1 MEKYNSGQVLFF
13 NSFSVF
19 FMNENKKVDREIEFL
34 IKAKKIIE
42 GFMMIHIYTGNGKG
56 KTTASLGL
64 IIRALG
70 NEKKVCLI
78 QFMKKNYVY
87 GEIKFLEKQ
96 QNIDIFQF
104 GTDQLIDPNN
114 PDKIDF
120 VEAEAGYEKAKEILK
135 SDKYDLVVIDEINV
149 AVEWKLIPL
158 EKQLELLNIK
168 TDAEVVMTGRYA
180 KKEIIEMADLVTE
193 MKEIK
198 HYFSKG
204 IQARKGVEF

>member
-1 MEKYNSGQVLFF
+1 
-13 NSFSVF
+13 
-19 FMNENKKVDREIEFL
+19 MN
-34 IKAKKIIE
+34 
-42 GFMMIHIYTGNGKG
+42 MIHIYTGNGKG

-70 NEKKVCLI
+70 NKKKVCLI

-114 PDKIDF
+114 PDEIDF
-120 VEAEAGYEKAKEILK
+120 IEAEAGYEKAKEVLK
-135 SDKYDLVVIDEINV
+135 SGKYDLIVIDEINV
-149 AVEWKLIPL
+149 AVEWKLLPL

-180 KKEIIEMADLVTE
+180 REEVIDKADLVTE
-193 MKEIK
+193 MKEVK

-204 IQARKGVEF
+204 VQARKGVEF